1 MEKNYLNT
9 GSTHHLPDTGHP
21 IGKYGHMHMDYLRQC
36 RPGLYQQLIHE
47 GTLNRYLSEAE
58 DRAQM
63 MMDSL
68 IRDMIR
74 QEGITEQMKSD
85 NPLLWTARM
94 NSIRNRAEEI
104 VMKSV
109 VRTTEKSYPTGILP
123 AGAENKVAW
132 LSR

>member
-1 MEKNYLNT
+1 MENLNSRRNDPLL
-9 GSTHHLPDTGHP
+9 GMNHP

-36 RPGLYQQLIHE
+36 HPDLYQQLIHQ

-58 DRAQM
+58 NRAQW

-85 NPLLWTARM
+85 NPLLWMARI

-104 VMKSV
+104 VMEEV
-109 VRTTEKSYPTGILP
+109 VRAL
-123 AGAENKVAW
+123 
-132 LSR
+132 